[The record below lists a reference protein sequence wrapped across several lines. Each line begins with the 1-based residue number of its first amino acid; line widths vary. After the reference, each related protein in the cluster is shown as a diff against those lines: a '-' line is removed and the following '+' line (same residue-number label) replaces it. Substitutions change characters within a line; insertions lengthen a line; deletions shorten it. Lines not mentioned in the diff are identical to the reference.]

1 CESASNV
8 WGKLLFWQTRDLITC
23 KRSEY
28 LLIFSPVDVLIICDS
43 ILSKRK
49 TSRYTLITSG
59 WAVMVS
65 RYLRQAEY

>member
-1 CESASNV
+1 
-8 WGKLLFWQTRDLITC
+8 QTRDLITC

-28 LLIFSPVDVLIICDS
+28 LLIFSPVDVLIICES

-59 WAVMVS
+59 WAIPQTS
-65 RYLRQAEY
+65 RVLKPERLNVKFLVW

>member
-1 CESASNV
+1 MFGEVVILANP
-8 WGKLLFWQTRDLITC
+8 DLITC

-28 LLIFSPVDVLIICDS
+28 LLIFSPVDVLIICES

-65 RYLRQAEY
+65 RYLRQAEYV